1 MFSTRTSRLIMIL
14 VMIVSVIPSATD
26 AAHEC
31 FGCDDLARVKG
42 LSEPVISPDR
52 SAAVYVL
59 NHAPEGGQDSLKND
73 MDIWIVELEGES
85 EPRPFVFSGKREF
98 SPRWSPS
105 GDRLAFL
112 SDRGG
117 KVQIYTIDTSGGE
130 AERVSSFEGEVASY
144 CWSNNGERFAAA
156 VRESD
161 GEEESQRQYDEIVV
175 GQEQKRARLWT
186 VDSRT
191 GAGERI
197 SDPGIHV
204 QSVDWKPGKLAVIVS
219 DEPNS
224 NSAYYHSRLE
234 LLDEET
240 GNRTLLSKNASGPV
254 EFSGDGEMILFTYK
268 KAHSRIPVTVP
279 FVAVINSDGT
289 GLTLLGENYL
299 GTLRSPGWHPDGEKI
314 AAMGMEGVRSSLVYI
329 SLEDGGIEQVTE
341 LNIPYYGG
349 RFFDISSEGEMIVT
363 LRSVSIRPPGLWLID
378 RKWMGRDE
386 KMLADHNQWLAE
398 RKLPEAR
405 AVEWKSRDGT
415 RVEGVLFLP
424 PDFQEGTGYPGIISV
439 HGGPMWAWWLG
450 WHGSW
455 HNWAVPLAC
464 EGYAVL
470 LPNPRG
476 SLGYGEG
483 FARANFDDWGGGDY
497 EDVMAGADYLV
508 SEGYADPD
516 RLGICGWSYGGYM
529 TSWTVTRTG
538 RFKAAVAGAPVTNL
552 FSFHG
557 TTDITPDFLKQ
568 YFNGIA
574 YRVPGV
580 YRGHSPVE
588 YVEDG
593 STPTLILQG
602 EEDSRVPPEQAYQFY
617 RGLNQSGVETE
628 LVIYPREGHGFS
640 ELGHRRDVLR
650 RIINWF
656 GEYLLSE

>member
-1 MFSTRTSRLIMIL
+1 MFSVRSYGLILIIL
-14 VMIVSVIPSATD
+14 LLMPSAMD
-26 AAHEC
+26 AAPEC
-31 FGCDDLARVKG
+31 FTCNDIAKVRRI
-42 LSEPVISPDR
+42 SNPAISPDR

-59 NHAPEGGQDSLKND
+59 TGDPSGGQDSLKND
-73 MDIWIVELEGES
+73 SDIWIVKLEGGS
-85 EPRPFVFSGKREF
+85 EPRPYVFSGSREF

-112 SDRGG
+112 SDRSG
-117 KVQIYTIDTSGGE
+117 KVQIYTIDTAGGE
-130 AERVSSFEGEVASY
+130 AEKISSFEGDVTSY
-144 CWSNNGERFAAA
+144 CWSENGESFAAA
-156 VRESD
+156 VKESPD
-161 GEEESQRQYDEIVV
+161 EEESQQQYDEIVM
-175 GQEQKRARLWT
+175 GRDRKKARLWIM
-186 VDSRT
+186 DSHT

-197 SDPGIHV
+197 SDPEIHV

-219 DEPNS
+219 DQANS

-234 LLDEET
+234 LIDEKT
-240 GNRTLLSKNASGPV
+240 GNRTLLSESASGPV
-254 EFSGDGEMILFTYK
+254 QFSGDGERILFAYK
-268 KAHSRIPVTVP
+268 KAHRRIPVTVP
-279 FVAVINSDGT
+279 FLAVINSDGK
-289 GLTLLGENYL
+289 GLTLLGENYM
-299 GTLRSPGWHPDGEKI
+299 GTLRYPRWHPEGRKI
-314 AAMGMEGVRSSLVYI
+314 AALGMKGVRSGLVYI
-329 SLEDGGIEQVTE
+329 SLAGGEIEEIIE
-341 LNIPYYGG
+341 LNVPYYGG
-349 RFFDISSEGEMIVT
+349 RIFDISSDGEMIVT
-363 LRSVSIRPPGLWLID
+363 LRSVSMRPPGLWLVT
-378 RKWMGRDE
+378 REWMGRDE
-386 KMLADHNQWLAE
+386 KMLAEHNQWLDD

-415 RVEGVLFLP
+415 GIEGVLFLP
-424 PDFQEGTGYPGIISV
+424 PDHQKGTRYPGIISV

-483 FARANFDDWGGGDY
+483 FARANFNDWGGGDY

-508 SEGYADPD
+508 SAGYADQD
-516 RLGICGWSYGGYM
+516 RLGICGWSYGGFM
-529 TSWTVTRTG
+529 TSWAVTRTD

-568 YFNGIA
+568 YFDGIA
-574 YRVPGV
+574 YRIPGI
-580 YRGHSPVE
+580 YRDHSPVE
-588 YVEDG
+588 YVSEC

-602 EEDSRVPPEQAYQFY
+602 GEDSRVPPEQACQFY

-656 GEYLLSE
+656 GEYLLSD